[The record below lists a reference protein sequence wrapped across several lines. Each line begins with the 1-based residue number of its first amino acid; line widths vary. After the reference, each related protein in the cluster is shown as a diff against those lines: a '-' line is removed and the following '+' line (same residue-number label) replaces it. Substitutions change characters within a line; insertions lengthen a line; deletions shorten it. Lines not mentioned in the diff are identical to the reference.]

1 VPENETMPALGNPTS
16 RLLSDVTAAVR
27 CVLQDPDLELT
38 LATRLDDIPGW
49 DSMDV
54 ISVSVELECRYDI
67 LFELPEID
75 NFYVVGDLVRG
86 IAAKCSLEAA

>member
-1 VPENETMPALGNPTS
+1 MPSYDNPTP
-16 RLLSDVTAAVR
+16 RLLSDVISAVR

-54 ISVSVELECRYDI
+54 ISVTVELECRYDI

-75 NFYVVGDLVRG
+75 NFYVVGDMVRG
-86 IAAKCSLEAA
+86 LAAKCSLEAA